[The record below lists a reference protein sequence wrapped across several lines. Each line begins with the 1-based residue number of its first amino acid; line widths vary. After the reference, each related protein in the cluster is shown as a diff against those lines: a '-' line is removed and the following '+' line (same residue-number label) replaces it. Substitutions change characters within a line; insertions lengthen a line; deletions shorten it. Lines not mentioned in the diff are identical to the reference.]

1 MIPPAMP
8 RLPDL
13 RTADLRGARRLLG
26 HLVEAPDLAT
36 LGRELVDGAAK
47 VLPAD
52 FMVWN
57 LWTPAMD
64 TLLAIQSNHSH
75 LLQELVRLGA
85 PLNATIHHHPV
96 IAAGR
101 LEQAIQ
107 APQRI
112 SDYQSYAR
120 FKANPLFREVYR
132 HVDSH
137 FQIAYNIANLD
148 DARILLSW
156 NLRLRDFTGRE
167 MQLLH
172 LLGAQVGALARRIEE
187 RRKLQAGWDA
197 LARGLGAAL
206 VDPVPAAAPPALSP
220 GEGRILA
227 GLIRGESRAE
237 LAARLGSRRD
247 SLDRRLGQLRE
258 RLGFEN
264 SAQLLRAL
272 AGLGPAAQAAD
283 SRRSR
288 ENTA

>member
-1 MIPPAMP
+1 MSPPAPP

-13 RTADLRGARRLLG
+13 RTTDLRGVRSLLG
-26 HLVEAPDLAT
+26 HLAEASDLAT
-36 LGRELVDGAAK
+36 LGRELVEGAAK

-64 TLLAIQSNHSH
+64 TLLAMESNHSH
-75 LLQELVRLGA
+75 LLRELIRLGE

-96 IAAGR
+96 IEAGQ
-101 LEQAIQ
+101 LEQSIHG
-107 APQRI
+107 PQRM

-120 FKANPLFREVYR
+120 FRDNPLFREVYR

-137 FQIAYNIANLD
+137 FQIAYNIARLD
-148 DARILLSW
+148 DARIFLSW
-156 NLRLRDFTGRE
+156 NLRRRDFTDRE

-172 LLGAQVGALARRIEE
+172 LLGAQVGGLARRIEE
-187 RRKLQAGWDA
+187 RRKLQEGWDA

-206 VDPVPAAAPPALSP
+206 ADPGPAAGPPALSA

-237 LAARLGSRRD
+237 LAAKLGSRRD
-247 SLDRRLGQLRE
+247 SLDRRLGRLRE

-264 SAQLLRAL
+264 SAQLLGAL